1 MAPPPKPKRKTPATT
16 AAAAKKAAAGSKTSG
31 ETDAD
36 YPKEEPIRVVSKTY
50 GLETYDKHAVTE
62 YADGANDYYVIQFY
76 VTGAVW
82 DGGYLAT
89 LSEDGYTLKWSRP
102 IEGLL
107 FRMEHLKSIMGDDY
121 SPSHIRVRAFDN
133 VTQTMFK
140 DKVEPD
146 ANGLYWGKPQEIH
159 LKEKCT
165 GTVDIDPTDYR
176 GPPNVEPVMYRGR
189 KNYQFHTIITC
200 KVQIAER
207 RKTTT
212 IKKKKMTVD
221 MFDIPSSQ
229 GTSPSPGVQRG
240 KKRNRDWGG
249 SHRGESEHNKVVEEE
264 EEDEEVGD
272 EDDRFSWR

>member
-1 MAPPPKPKRKTPATT
+1 MAPPPKPKRKTPAAT

-36 YPKEEPIRVVSKTY
+36 YAKEEPIRVVSKMY

-121 SPSHIRVRAFDN
+121 SPSHVRVRAFDN

-165 GTVDIDPTDYR
+165 GTVDTDPTDYR
-176 GPPNVEPVMYRGR
+176 APPKVDPVNFRGR

-207 RKTTT
+207 RKTAT
-212 IKKKKMTVD
+212 IKKKKTTVD
-221 MFDIPSSQ
+221 MFDVPSSQ
-229 GTSPSPGVQRG
+229 GTSPNPP
-240 KKRNRDWGG
+240 
-249 SHRGESEHNKVVEEE
+249 HNMPK
-264 EEDEEVGD
+264 
-272 EDDRFSWR
+272 

>member
-1 MAPPPKPKRKTPATT
+1 
-16 AAAAKKAAAGSKTSG
+16 
-31 ETDAD
+31 
-36 YPKEEPIRVVSKTY
+36 
-50 GLETYDKHAVTE
+50 
-62 YADGANDYYVIQFY
+62 
-76 VTGAVW
+76 
-82 DGGYLAT
+82 
-89 LSEDGYTLKWSRP
+89 
-102 IEGLL
+102 
-107 FRMEHLKSIMGDDY
+107 MEHLKSIMGDDY

-212 IKKKKMTVD
+212 IKKKKMISRAARAHPLAQVFNAAKGATATGEAAIEERVSTTRWSRRRRR
-221 MFDIPSSQ
+221 MRRSAMRTI
-229 GTSPSPGVQRG
+229 GSPGDDDNDKDGRG
-240 KKRNRDWGG
+240 
-249 SHRGESEHNKVVEEE
+249 GE
-264 EEDEEVGD
+264 
-272 EDDRFSWR
+272 W